1 MFKAKGLIL
10 AAVMVLLSMTLGFAQ
25 TEPAPANVGGK
36 WEITTQTPQGSMVS
50 DLTFVQEGDKLTV
63 TMVSDFGEM
72 SGTGSVKGNEVEWTL
87 VFQGPE
93 GEFRILHKGKVE
105 GDTMSGTAEAGE
117 FGTLEWK
124 AVRKPA

>member
-1 MFKAKGLIL
+1 MFKAKGLIPAVL
-10 AAVMVLLSMTLGFAQ
+10 AVLFSMTLCFAQ

-36 WEITTQTPQGSMVS
+36 WEITTQTPQGDMVS
-50 DLTFVQEGDKLTV
+50 DITFVQEGDKLTV
-63 TMVSDFGEM
+63 NMVSDFGEM

-93 GEFRILHKGKVE
+93 GEFRIVHHGKVE
-105 GDTMSGTAEAGE
+105 GDAMSGQAEAGE

>member
-10 AAVMVLLSMTLGFAQ
+10 AILAVLFSMTLCFAQ
-25 TEPAPANVGGK
+25 TEPAPADVGGK

-50 DLTFVQEGDKLTV
+50 DITFVQEGEKLTV
-63 TMVSDFGEM
+63 TMSSDFGEM
-72 SGTGSVKGNEVEWTL
+72 NGTGSVKGNEVEWTL
-87 VFQGPE
+87 VLEGPE
-93 GEFRILHKGKVE
+93 GEFRIVHRGKVE
-105 GDTMSGTAEAGE
+105 GDSMSGKAEAGE